1 MTGSL
6 PGRDHQARAPRSL
19 DPPHASPPTERRHL
33 LTVLHA
39 AERSGPPLLA
49 LRFLRW
55 LRQRRPTWT
64 LTTLF
69 LGGSTELLA
78 NFGELGP
85 THVAMPVRPD
95 GPDAVR
101 RLVAA
106 AVNRRIWA
114 SIRRHGSVDLA
125 HVHCVG
131 SMRVLDAVPSHTPVL
146 CHVHELSVGLD
157 LHLGPR
163 SLAHVTR
170 ADRYVTVADVVTRE
184 LLDRFPIDPSL
195 VERHWGF
202 VPSDV
207 FSLSPERQALGL
219 DDRAFV
225 VVSSG
230 VRHWRKAPELFVR
243 IARAVS
249 RSRPDIPWRFVWVG
263 GTDVGGLVE
272 LVHDAG
278 LADVV
283 QFLEHRPDS
292 LLWVAA
298 ADVFLLPARE
308 DAFPLVCV
316 EAAALARPI
325 TTFDNGGAVELI
337 EQAGCGRVV
346 PFPDV
351 DQAAATLIELAD
363 DPELRGHMGQR
374 GRTFAL
380 EHLTI
385 DTAGPA
391 LLDVVERTMRRR

>member
-1 MTGSL
+1 MTHSL
-6 PGRDHQARAPRSL
+6 PGREQARAPRSL
-19 DPPHASPPTERRHL
+19 DPAHATAPTDRRHL

-55 LRQRRPTWT
+55 LQQRRPTWT
-64 LTTLF
+64 LTTLS

-78 NFGELGP
+78 DFGELGP

-95 GPDAVR
+95 GPGAVR
-101 RLVAA
+101 RLAA
-106 AVNRRIWA
+106 AATNRGIWA

-131 SMRVLDAVPSHTPVL
+131 SMRVLDAVPHRTPVL
-146 CHVHELSVGLD
+146 CHVHELSVGQD

-163 SLAHVTR
+163 ALAHVAG

-184 LLDRFPIDPSL
+184 LLGRFPIDPSR
-195 VERHWGF
+195 VERDWGF
-202 VPSDV
+202 VPPDV
-207 FSLSPERQALGL
+207 ESLSAERRSLGL
-219 DDRAFV
+219 DERAFV

-243 IARAVS
+243 IARAAALL
-249 RSRPDIPWRFVWVG
+249 RPDVPWQFVWVG
-263 GTDVGGLVE
+263 GSDVGGLLE

-278 LADVV
+278 LDDVV
-283 QFLEHRPDS
+283 QFLDHRPDS
-292 LLWVAA
+292 LAWVAA

-325 TTFDNGGAVELI
+325 TTFDNGGAVELV

-351 DQAAATLIELAD
+351 NQAASTLIELAD
-363 DPELRGHMGQR
+363 DPELRRHMGQR